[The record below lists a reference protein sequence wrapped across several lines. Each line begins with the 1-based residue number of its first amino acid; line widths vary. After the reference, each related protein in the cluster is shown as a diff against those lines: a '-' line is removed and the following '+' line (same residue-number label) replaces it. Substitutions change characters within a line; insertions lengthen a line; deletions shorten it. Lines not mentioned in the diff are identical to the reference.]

1 MEDNNKKQIINGVEV
16 IEDGEITHFKP
27 IDKPTVKEEE
37 KKTLWQRF
45 ISWCKRHSVRPYV
58 KIRNLADPIDSE
70 SNSGEGGKPG
80 IETGIKIEF

>member
-1 MEDNNKKQIINGVEV
+1 MEENNKKQIINGVEV

-27 IDKPTVKEEE
+27 IDKPTVKEE
-37 KKTLWQRF
+37 KKSLWQRF

-80 IETGIKIEF
+80 IETGIKVEF